1 MGGGLLAVTGCLG
14 PPDSPPVD
22 PFAAERRLRERVA
35 REVSELSSAYDAV
48 LARFP
53 EAADELATLAA
64 EHAAHVAALR
74 GPQPSVSPAPST
86 ASTPPSPPPAS
97 VPSTVAEA
105 RVALAAAERA
115 ASERR
120 TRQAV
125 TAPART
131 ARLLASIAA
140 CEATHAALLE
150 RDT

>member
-1 MGGGLLAVTGCLG
+1 MGGGLLAVAGCLG

-64 EHAAHVAALR
+64 EHAAHIAALR
-74 GPQPSVSPAPST
+74 GPQPSAPPST
-86 ASTPPSPPPAS
+86 ASTPPSSPPAS

-105 RVALAAAERA
+105 RVVLAAAERA

-150 RDT
+150 REA

>member
-1 MGGGLLAVTGCLG
+1 MTWAAPRRPSRREVLVGGGLLAVAGCLG

-64 EHAAHVAALR
+64 EHAAHIAALR
-74 GPQPSVSPAPST
+74 GPQPSAPPST
-86 ASTPPSPPPAS
+86 ASSPPSSPPAS

-105 RVALAAAERA
+105 RVVLAA
-115 ASERR
+115 
-120 TRQAV
+120 
-125 TAPART
+125 
-131 ARLLASIAA
+131 
-140 CEATHAALLE
+140 
-150 RDT
+150 